1 MQRVQE
7 KAATSIDH
15 ARKGKKLKFL
25 LKVKKNFRE
34 QAQKRLRVKLGSIE
48 QKMNK
53 LEKYFDNLKG
63 GLESVGDAMRP
74 FLSYL
79 EEKVF

>member
-1 MQRVQE
+1 M
-7 KAATSIDH
+7 
-15 ARKGKKLKFL
+15 

-34 QAQKRLRVKLGSIE
+34 QAQKRLRAKLGSIE
-48 QKMNK
+48 QKMNE

-74 FLSYL
+74 FLSYI
-79 EEKVF
+79 EEKVFLTNSIYK